1 MMLIISPKN
10 FCFSFCNEING
21 EIHYFRIV
29 MKTLTI
35 NLPDKFDLSPKETA
49 TLLAAKLYETG
60 KLSLGQA
67 AELAGYSKKTFME
80 LLGNYGV
87 SVFNFPPE
95 ELDNDIANA
104 KNYYS

>member
-1 MMLIISPKN
+1 
-10 FCFSFCNEING
+10 
-21 EIHYFRIV
+21 

-35 NLPDKFDLSPKETA
+35 NLPDKFDLTPKETVS
-49 TLLAAKLYETG
+49 LLAAKLYETG

-67 AELAGYSKKTFME
+67 AELAGYSKRTFME

-95 ELDNDIANA
+95 ELDSDLANA